1 MYRKKILLVDDS
13 ATILL
18 MEKFIFRND
27 PYDIVTASD
36 GVEAI
41 ERAVEHRPD
50 LILLDMTM
58 PRLDG
63 LETCRQLRAKEQTRA
78 IPVII
83 IANRGEAAAAQG
95 GWDCDCAGFVMKP
108 INAVELL
115 TKVRSLLGNGAAA

>member
-1 MYRKKILLVDDS
+1 MSRKTILLVDDS
-13 ATILL
+13 TTVLL
-18 MEKFIFRND
+18 MEAFIFRNE
-27 PYDIVTASD
+27 PYDLVTATD

-41 ERAVEHRPD
+41 ERATVHRPD

-63 LETCRQLRAKEQTRA
+63 IAACRRLREDDATRA

-83 IANRGEAAAAQG
+83 IANRGEAEALQKQ
-95 GWDCDCAGFVMKP
+95 CDCGYTDFVMKP

-115 TKVRSLLGNGAAA
+115 TKVRTILGNGAAA